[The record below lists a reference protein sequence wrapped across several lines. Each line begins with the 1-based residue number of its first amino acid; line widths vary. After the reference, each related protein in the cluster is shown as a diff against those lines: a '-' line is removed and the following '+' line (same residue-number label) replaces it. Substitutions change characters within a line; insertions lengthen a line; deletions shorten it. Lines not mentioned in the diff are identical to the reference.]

1 MRHERAT
8 PMREGNFTGA
18 ASAHGRMVELVIGA
32 RIALALRFAAEHRLA
47 DLIANG
53 LVSPDALAAKTGF
66 PSTALRRVLR
76 GLAGVGVFAESPN
89 GEFSNTDMSAYL
101 CEGVASSL
109 REMTLVL
116 NDDAVLN
123 AWLRLPAV
131 LDSEAPIFTATSG
144 MPFFQ
149 YIAADQQRSELMS
162 KYMMGMYGAEGGKI
176 AAGYP
181 FDRFRSL
188 LDVGGGQGHVLLE
201 ILRRH
206 PALKGALFE
215 LPRTAEIAR
224 HFLSAQGRGDCEV
237 FGGDFFKSVPP
248 GFDAYFAKSV
258 LHDWDD
264 EKCVQILRN
273 CRDAMP
279 VDARVL
285 LAEIV
290 VEPGKPV
297 GHPHRLVDLEMMVCF
312 GGKERTADEFAHL
325 LGSAGLRMEKI
336 TPIDNSFFA
345 VIEASRV

>member
-1 MRHERAT
+1 MT
-8 PMREGNFTGA
+8 DSTIPGTV
-18 ASAHGRMVELVIGA
+18 SAHGRMVELVIGA
-32 RIALALRFAAEHRLA
+32 RIALALRFVAEHRLA

-53 LVSPDALAAKTGF
+53 LTSPDVLAAKTGF

-76 GLAGVGVFAESPN
+76 GLAGVGVFAESAS

-101 CEGVASSL
+101 CEGASPSL
-109 REMTLVL
+109 REMALVL
-116 NDDAVLN
+116 NDDAVLK
-123 AWLRLPAV
+123 AWLRLPAAIE
-131 LDSEAPIFTATSG
+131 SGAPIFTATTG
-144 MPFFQ
+144 VPFFQ

-162 KYMMGMYGAEGGKI
+162 RYMMGIYGAEGGKI

-188 LDVGGGQGHVLLE
+188 LDLGGGQGHVLLE

-206 PALKGALFE
+206 PALTGALFE

-312 GGKERTADEFAHL
+312 GGKERTAGEFAHL
-325 LGSAGLRMEKI
+325 LGSAGLRMEKV
-336 TPIDNSFFA
+336 TPVDNSFFA